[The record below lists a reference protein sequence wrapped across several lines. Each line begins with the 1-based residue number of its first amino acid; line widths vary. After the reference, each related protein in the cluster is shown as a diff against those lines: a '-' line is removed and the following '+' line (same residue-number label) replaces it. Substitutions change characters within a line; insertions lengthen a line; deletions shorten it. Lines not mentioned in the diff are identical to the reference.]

1 MENFNQ
7 DDHQNKGAAALT
19 TTPKA
24 ITNKRNF
31 NDNSSFNQRLKLL
44 DYLLEHGS
52 ITTQKARE
60 LLDIY
65 YPPARIK
72 ELRQA
77 GYLINTVWD
86 YWTSEHSIKHKIG
99 RYVLVQKQPLETI

>member
-1 MENFNQ
+1 M
-7 DDHQNKGAAALT
+7 DKK
-19 TTPKA
+19 KA
-24 ITNKRNF
+24 HTKAGSTGETNF
-31 NDNSSFNQRLKLL
+31 NDNSAFNQRLKLL

-52 ITTQKARE
+52 ITSQKARE

-65 YPPARIK
+65 HPPARIK

-86 YWTSEHSIKHKIG
+86 NWTSDYAIKHRVA
-99 RYVLVQKQPLETI
+99 RYVLVQKQPLESVNLSEVA